1 MAPGTASRLS
11 LRRLAFWMP
20 IVIALL
26 IAGAALSIGSVT
38 LSVIRLADSASED
51 AAPRQM
57 EELRAIGN
65 LERLI
70 ALGDQFALEHDTQR
84 SRTLALGM
92 QALALHPS
100 IASLTARHSDV
111 ASTFS
116 LVGQLQQLHE
126 QQAGRDSNEAG
137 QEALQARWAVQR
149 ALLKDIADQTAV
161 DLIAST
167 TTASRNI
174 SRSARHILFTTVSGA
189 LLGLAICL
197 LLLFLVRRFF
207 IGPLLE
213 VSRYLNS
220 RNDGQ
225 APAVTLPR
233 PNTLEMADVMRAALE
248 LADAQAALKTMA
260 LSDQLTG
267 LANRF
272 ALEARLDQSLAH
284 ARRNGT
290 RLALLFIDLDRFKSI
305 NDTLG
310 HTQGD
315 EFLKV
320 MARRLG
326 SAVRDGDT
334 VARLGG
340 DEFIIVINDVDD
352 VGDAADAAR
361 KLVELLARPV
371 ALAGLE
377 LNSTASVGVSLFPDD
392 GADHDTLMKSAD
404 LAMYHAKS
412 VGRNNFQFFTAA
424 MNEAI
429 SAKLELESALRVALE
444 NGEFVLHYQPQVCG
458 QTGRLTGFEA
468 LIRWQRA
475 AGELVGPLAFI
486 GVAEETGLIGDIGA
500 WVLETACATLQQWR
514 ELGWTEIRMA
524 INLSALQLKDT
535 NLPALVQQQLQIHAL
550 PPDLIELEVTE
561 SVAMQDPQESIH
573 NLLALK
579 ALGVSLAID
588 DFGTGYSS
596 LAYLRLLPIDRL
608 KMDRA
613 FVSDIGVNAT
623 GDVIC
628 GATIALA
635 HALHLEL
642 VAEGVE
648 TERQRDYLQGQG
660 CDTLQGYLYGK
671 PMAQQQAL
679 AWMAEYARR
688 G

>member
-1 MAPGTASRLS
+1 M
-11 LRRLAFWMP
+11 
-20 IVIALL
+20 
-26 IAGAALSIGSVT
+26 
-38 LSVIRLADSASED
+38 
-51 AAPRQM
+51 
-57 EELRAIGN
+57 
-65 LERLI
+65 
-70 ALGDQFALEHDTQR
+70 
-84 SRTLALGM
+84 
-92 QALALHPS
+92 
-100 IASLTARHSDV
+100 
-111 ASTFS
+111 
-116 LVGQLQQLHE
+116 
-126 QQAGRDSNEAG
+126 
-137 QEALQARWAVQR
+137 
-149 ALLKDIADQTAV
+149 
-161 DLIAST
+161 
-167 TTASRNI
+167 
-174 SRSARHILFTTVSGA
+174 
-189 LLGLAICL
+189 
-197 LLLFLVRRFF
+197 
-207 IGPLLE
+207 
-213 VSRYLNS
+213 
-220 RNDGQ
+220 
-225 APAVTLPR
+225 
-233 PNTLEMADVMRAALE
+233 
-248 LADAQAALKTMA
+248 
-260 LSDQLTG
+260 
-267 LANRF
+267 
-272 ALEARLDQSLAH
+272 
-284 ARRNGT
+284 
-290 RLALLFIDLDRFKSI
+290 
-305 NDTLG
+305 G

-535 NLPALVQQQLQIHAL
+535 NLPALVQQQL
-550 PPDLIELEVTE
+550 
-561 SVAMQDPQESIH
+561 
-573 NLLALK
+573 
-579 ALGVSLAID
+579 VSQ
-588 DFGTGYSS
+588 
-596 LAYLRLLPIDRL
+596 P
-608 KMDRA
+608 RA
-613 FVSDIGVNAT
+613 
-623 GDVIC
+623 
-628 GATIALA
+628 
-635 HALHLEL
+635 
-642 VAEGVE
+642 
-648 TERQRDYLQGQG
+648 R
-660 CDTLQGYLYGK
+660 
-671 PMAQQQAL
+671 
-679 AWMAEYARR
+679 
-688 G
+688 